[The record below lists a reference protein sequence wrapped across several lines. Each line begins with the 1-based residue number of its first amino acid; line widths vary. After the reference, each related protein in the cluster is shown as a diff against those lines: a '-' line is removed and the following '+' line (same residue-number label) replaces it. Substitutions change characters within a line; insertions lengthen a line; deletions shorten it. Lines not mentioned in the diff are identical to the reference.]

1 MDKVE
6 KQFEKGV
13 VNDKNKFSYV
23 QSRWKN
29 KKFVAD
35 LGHFCKSCLY
45 WNKLW
50 TITNRPKHQECS
62 EEDTF
67 LWIETKFR
75 YYPSFM
81 HYILKLRL
89 VFKKMVSKISS
100 EIHLS
105 AICYIWNNETNR
117 ISKVN
122 AHQQI

>member
-1 MDKVE
+1 
-6 KQFEKGV
+6 
-13 VNDKNKFSYV
+13 
-23 QSRWKN
+23 
-29 KKFVAD
+29 
-35 LGHFCKSCLY
+35 
-45 WNKLW
+45 
-50 TITNRPKHQECS
+50 
-62 EEDTF
+62 
-67 LWIETKFR
+67 
-75 YYPSFM
+75 M